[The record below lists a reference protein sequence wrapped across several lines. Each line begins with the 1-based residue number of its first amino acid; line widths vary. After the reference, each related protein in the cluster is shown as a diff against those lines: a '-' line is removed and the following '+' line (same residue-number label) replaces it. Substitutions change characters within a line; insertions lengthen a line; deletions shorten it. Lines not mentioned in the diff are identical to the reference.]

1 MCQSQ
6 PQLGESSGERQALA
20 ETSSSRVCVWRE
32 PEPAKS
38 GSLRDLPVVHRS
50 LRDCEVQDRPK
61 AANARVGRRK
71 PTVGKERDMAL
82 FTTFMQRVE
91 AITLDGF
98 AALGLLAG
106 FVVAT
111 LQELRSGH
119 PATAWELVRAV
130 R

>member
-1 MCQSQ
+1 
-6 PQLGESSGERQALA
+6 
-20 ETSSSRVCVWRE
+20 
-32 PEPAKS
+32 
-38 GSLRDLPVVHRS
+38 
-50 LRDCEVQDRPK
+50 
-61 AANARVGRRK
+61 
-71 PTVGKERDMAL
+71 MAL

>member
-1 MCQSQ
+1 M
-6 PQLGESSGERQALA
+6 PVTAAAGRKLRR
-20 ETSSSRVCVWRE
+20 ETSLGGSVKQPGVCLVRARAGEIGQLERPARVCC
-32 PEPAKS
+32 
-38 GSLRDLPVVHRS
+38 S
-50 LRDCEVQDRPK
+50 LRDCDAQPRPI

-71 PTVGKERDMAL
+71 STVGKEREMAL
-82 FTTFMQRVE
+82 FTSILHRVE

-106 FVVAT
+106 FVFAT
-111 LQELRSGH
+111 LQEFRSGH